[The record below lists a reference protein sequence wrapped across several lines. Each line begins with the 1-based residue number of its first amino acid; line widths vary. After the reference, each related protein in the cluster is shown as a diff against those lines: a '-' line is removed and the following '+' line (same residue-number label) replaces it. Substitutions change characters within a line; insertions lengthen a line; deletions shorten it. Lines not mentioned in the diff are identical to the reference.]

1 MQNDETP
8 DGQEALALREAKK
21 RERRSAMAELK
32 RLHASDPEKAREAA
46 RIWFEQHAEKV
57 SGSEN
62 SSFHQRKL
70 EEADPARAI
79 KAAEAAR
86 KREAD
91 TERAQTVSRGA
102 VKEWRKKNPNK
113 VKKLNN
119 MYRERQKSK

>member
-1 MQNDETP
+1 MQNDETR

-21 RERRSAMAELK
+21 MERRAAMAELK
-32 RLHASDPEKAREAA
+32 RLHASDPGKAREAA

-57 SGSEN
+57 NGSEN

-70 EEADPARAI
+70 EETDPARAT

-86 KREAD
+86 KCEAD
-91 TERAQTVSRGA
+91 NERAHTVSRES
-102 VKEWRKKNPNK
+102 VKEWRKRNPNK